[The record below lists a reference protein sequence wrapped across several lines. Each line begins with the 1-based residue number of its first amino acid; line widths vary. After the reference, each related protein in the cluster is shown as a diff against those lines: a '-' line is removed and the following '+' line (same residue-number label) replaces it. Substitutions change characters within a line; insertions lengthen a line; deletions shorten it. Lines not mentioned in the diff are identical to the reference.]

1 MGNRWRADGG
11 SVEGLVSGAVERL
24 AHLMMDV
31 WSGYAMSEGLTQAQE
46 WIGEECDLLRVM
58 LIEKNRLYGNSA
70 LQPIRVMSKADTL
83 EQIRV
88 RIDDKLNRLVA
99 LDPSD
104 TEDVELDL
112 IGYLILLR
120 VARRM
125 AA

>member
-1 MGNRWRADGG
+1 
-11 SVEGLVSGAVERL
+11 V
-24 AHLMMDV
+24 
-31 WSGYAMSEGLTQAQE
+31 SEGLTKAQGL
-46 WIGEECDLLRVM
+46 IAEECYAIKKM
-58 LIEKNRLYGNSA
+58 LIEKNRRYGNSA
-70 LQPIRVMSKADTL
+70 IEPLRICSKADPL

-88 RIDDKLNRLVA
+88 RIDDKLNRLKT

-125 AA
+125 ADHGDVGNRVGGLHPVIAA